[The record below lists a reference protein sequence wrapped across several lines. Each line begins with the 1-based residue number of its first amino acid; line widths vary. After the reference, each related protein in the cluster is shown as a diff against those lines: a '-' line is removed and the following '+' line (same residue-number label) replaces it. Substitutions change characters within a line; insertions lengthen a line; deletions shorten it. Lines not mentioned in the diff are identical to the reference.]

1 MVGVAG
7 LEPTVSGSKPDA
19 LPTWLYP
26 CIVHTDTLNN
36 SYLKCYYLTS
46 HLIAII

>member
-26 CIVHTDTLNN
+26 CNIQAMQTSMIDKIINITLLPNFVI
-36 SYLKCYYLTS
+36 L
-46 HLIAII
+46 

>member
-26 CIVHTDTLNN
+26 CNVQVIPSLTMNK
-36 SYLKCYYLTS
+36 SYHYD
-46 HLIAII
+46 AIT